1 MIILF
6 VANPFVLVVYS
17 KNYNVIFKDLN
28 LLSKATVLLNR
39 YVLLLYS

>member
-6 VANPFVLVVYS
+6 VTNPFVVVFYS
-17 KNYNVIFKDLN
+17 KNYNVIFKNLN
-28 LLSKATVLLNR
+28 LLSNCFAVLNR